1 MDRSRIGTIEE
12 GNEDTMGFSCQFCRI
27 SMNSFLIGTISSNLD
42 IVSLALGTLSIDL
55 FSPNDNRKF

>member
-1 MDRSRIGTIEE
+1 MAER